1 MSTES
6 ASPNL
11 QMDTAQ
17 ESSEGLEQERMARYK
32 LLATAFSYPDDSFF
46 EALPHL
52 AEHRETLVSEYDRL
66 FRAGA
71 VWLYVTEYVIDNEF
85 ERARLLSDING
96 FYTAFGIESNLE
108 RPDAINCE
116 LEFMQYL
123 IFKRER
129 IRQGLIEDKT
139 GEKADVCLE
148 AGRNFFV
155 THVAPGAQLMG
166 NKILSK
172 TDDSFYTEAAR
183 ELLLWI
189 ETEIKHFDAENV
201 ADQPN

>member
-46 EALPHL
+46 EAMPHL
-52 AEHRETLVSEYDRL
+52 AEQRETLVSEYDRL

-96 FYTAFGIESNLE
+96 FYTAFGIESHLE

-116 LEFMQYL
+116 LEFMQHL

-129 IRQGLIEDKT
+129 IRQGLVADET
-139 GEKADVCLE
+139 GEKANVCRAAE
-148 AGRNFFV
+148 RSFFL
-155 THVAPGAQLMG
+155 THVAQGAQAIAS
-166 NKILSK
+166 KILSQ
-172 TDDSFYTEAAR
+172 TDSAFYTEAAQA
-183 ELLLWI
+183 LLDWI
-189 ETEIKHFDAENV
+189 ESEKKHFDV
-201 ADQPN
+201 VTVTDQPN